1 MTDQFQSQF
10 RASGVAQV
18 MVMLKAGNS
27 LATAA
32 AGMPQDVEA
41 QFTLTETS
49 RNRRLK
55 HAFGG
60 GLAAGRAPRM
70 VAKTGFL
77 PAGAEP
83 PKVLHFPRL
92 GVALG
97 TVQEA
102 GLGRL
107 QRHPMVAEVV
117 AVPEIR
123 LIKPIRRS
131 PVPDELATSTRAGAS
146 PKKAELAWGLKAL
159 GVDKVWAQG
168 FTGKGVRVGH
178 LDTGV
183 DGNHKAFAGKA
194 LAAFELFDAYGQRT
208 EPRKAIDTDDHGT
221 HTAATLVG
229 RPVGARHFGVA
240 PEAEL
245 YSAAVI
251 EGGNALARV
260 LGGMEWALEKKVR
273 ILSMSLGFHGWWDD
287 FKGIISTLDKQ
298 GVLCVFAIGNEG
310 PGESRSPGNY
320 PGALS
325 VGAMDEKKRIAPFS
339 SSQLFVDG
347 RVAPLIVAP
356 GVDILSARP
365 GHRLQVMD
373 GTSMATPHVAGV
385 AALLAHAA
393 PTATN
398 DELCEAIIASC
409 APLSHGKG
417 DRYVHGAPNAAL
429 ALKHLKITGTPS
441 KSVFPVVGPPPGTA
455 RRRAQPAARRG
466 PKKKGAPPR
475 PRPSRSKKIKK
486 RKGKKGRHR

>member
-10 RASGVAQV
+10 RATGVAQV
-18 MVMLKAGNS
+18 MVMLKAGNG
-27 LATAA
+27 LAAA
-32 AGMPQDVEA
+32 AGGMPHDVESH
-41 QFTLTETS
+41 FTLTETS
-49 RNRRLK
+49 RNRRLQ

-60 GLAAGRAPRM
+60 GLAAGRAPKV

-77 PAGAEP
+77 PAAAEP
-83 PKVLHFPRL
+83 PKVLHYPRL

-97 TVQEA
+97 TVQED
-102 GLGRL
+102 GLSQL

-123 LIKPIRRS
+123 LIKPIRRA
-131 PVPDELATSTRAGAS
+131 PVQDELATAARPRAATQ
-146 PKKAELAWGLKAL
+146 KAELAWGLKAL

-168 FTGKGVRVGH
+168 FTGKGVKVGH

-183 DGNHKAFAGKA
+183 DGAHKAFAGKA
-194 LAAFELFDAYGQRT
+194 IAAFELFDAYGQRT
-208 EPRKAIDTDDHGT
+208 EPRRAIDTDDHGT
-221 HTAATLVG
+221 HTAATIVG

-260 LGGMEWALEKKVR
+260 LGGMEWALEQKVR

-287 FKGIISTLDKQ
+287 FKGIVTTLDKQ

-325 VGAMDEKKRIAPFS
+325 VGAMDIKRRVAPFS

-365 GHRLQVMD
+365 GHRFQVMD
-373 GTSMATPHVAGV
+373 GTSMATPHVAGI

-398 DELCEAIIASC
+398 DELCEAIVASC
-409 APLSHGKG
+409 APLAQGKG
-417 DRYVHGAPNAAL
+417 DRFVHGVPNAAL
-429 ALKHLKITGTPS
+429 ALKHLKVTGTPS
-441 KSVFPVVGPPPGTA
+441 RSVFPVVGPPPATA
-455 RRRAQPAARRG
+455 KRTKR
-466 PKKKGAPPR
+466 
-475 PRPSRSKKIKK
+475 KK
-486 RKGKKGRHR
+486 RTKGKGNKGRHR